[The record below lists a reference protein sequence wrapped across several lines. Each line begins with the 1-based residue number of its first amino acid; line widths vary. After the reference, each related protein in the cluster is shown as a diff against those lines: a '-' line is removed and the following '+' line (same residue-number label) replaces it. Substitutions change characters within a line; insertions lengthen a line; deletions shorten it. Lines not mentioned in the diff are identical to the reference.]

1 MTISRAVLS
10 KIHIARQQLDMDD
23 DSYRKMLARV
33 AGVRSAKD
41 LNVRTAERVL
51 QELKTLGWKP
61 APSKRAQGKP
71 HNLEK
76 MPAEAKVVEAQLADM
91 KLPWSYADKIATR
104 MFRIGKFAWLNKPD
118 QVQSVLAA
126 LHVEQEKRQ
135 LLAEVEHLCQRLSIE
150 HPEQVAGLEQLPKGW
165 KRQRPILKALVDA
178 LNAVICTR
186 EAG

>member
-1 MTISRAVLS
+1 MAISGSTRS
-10 KIHIARQQLDMDD
+10 KIHIARQQLGMDD
-23 DSYRKMLARV
+23 SSYRSMLARV

-41 LNVRTAERVL
+41 LNSKTAGRVL
-51 QELKTLGWKP
+51 QEFERLGWKP
-61 APSKRAQGKP
+61 TPGKRAEGKP
-71 HNLEK
+71 HNLAN
-76 MPAEAKVVEAQLADM
+76 MPAEARVVEAQLANM

-104 MFRIGKFAWLNKPD
+104 MFGIGKFAWLNKPD

-135 LLAEVEHLCQRLSIE
+135 LLAEVERLCEHLNIE

-165 KRQRPILKALVDA
+165 KRQRPILQALVDA